1 MVVKEKFFKHIKT
14 CLDKTYVVWATK
26 KNKNKMAFEK
36 WLESVNALLFG
47 NYGVLIAD
55 LPDEPFRNYFED
67 KLSPKNV
74 VDIMVTNNL
83 ELL

>member
-1 MVVKEKFFKHIKT
+1 MSRRAIS
-14 CLDKTYVVWATK
+14 K
-26 KNKNKMAFEK
+26 KNKMEFDK
-36 WLESVNALLFG
+36 WIESIDALLFA
-47 NYGVLIAD
+47 NYGVCICD

>member
-1 MVVKEKFFKHIKT
+1 MKLEH
-14 CLDKTYVVWATK
+14 LA
-26 KNKNKMAFEK
+26 NKNKMAFEK

-47 NYGVLIAD
+47 NYGVLISD